1 MKIAKGTPIIVIDK
15 NLRTMH
21 IPDKVRNIG
30 VMNDS
35 NAAEL
40 YFKAP
45 RFYNGIDLAS
55 MDIRIVYLNANEEP
69 DIAIIRALA
78 QNGNGDVVEHED
90 TYNAED
96 KQIEFKWKLGRHA
109 CAYSGDVKFSVSFLG
124 KKQSHSEMYY
134 PLHEDY
140 SKGIPDEHGYYTSYR
155 VREIDDTIEINTL
168 SYKVPVLE
176 GLPHARSLTQYDDV
190 VHKLA
195 TELGN
200 MLNDY
205 RTAATKRANDEKEE
219 LKNETDKHLQK
230 LETKRDESL
239 QSIGDKT
246 QDGLTK
252 LEDKRKASVDEIE
265 SKHSTAV
272 EEITSKHTTAVNEIT
287 SKNKTAVEQIN
298 TLKNDSLSQLEQ
310 KRAESLKQ
318 LQDEHTAATK
328 EITEKHQAA
337 VKEITDDQAGAQ
349 DAIAKDK
356 TNALDEIKKTIDRQA
371 QWLDEMLDYLM
382 QLMDAKVD
390 KADISGIG
398 IAESHTD
405 MTDTSKIYVYTGNE
419 EGYVNGNWYYN
430 KDNHWVSGGVY
441 NAAKVDV
448 DRTLTIDGAPSDS
461 KTVGDRF
468 KLLNEIWMHQ
478 SGMSITPI
486 FNEENGYISATTG
499 ELKPMQG
506 FYSSQFMRINEWA
519 NLIFIPCT
527 TTYEDCGVAFYDKDK
542 KFISGYADS
551 TKAGQYVSINKPENA
566 VYFRVGVV
574 EKNASTVIAYY
585 GNLSDLADR
594 LQLLVNKVVADNKQ
608 MLSDMAEFKEVE
620 DDLRSNA
627 GKLRTELTKVKGTLI
642 DTVTRTTALEG
653 RADAVEQRATNLE
666 GRATSL
672 ETRATDLEGRATALE
687 NRTIEDEKKIKK
699 NADDIAALQ
708 QKDTQHD
715 KRMDDLQ
722 SQITTNKNNIKS
734 TQDDLNAK
742 HTELTNKI
750 NSVHDELKAKDT
762 EIINEL
768 HTAEQTTANLTKSNK
783 EQHDKFTHDIA
794 DLNAQTAKLRTMR
807 AELGVTDDLTTAR
820 SFSKGELVYRKLN
833 DGTIQVGQVK
843 ADATPNTSISF
854 DPIAGIDLLS
864 APTGEVITGKT
875 VDDVINRYHRLNE
888 ESLSKKIQEVDKTS
902 KEKDTLQDEATAKVN
917 AKAAE
922 NEKKIESLGNKME
935 EYDNAVSTTDRKLF
949 EHEFAQQVLYTGETP
964 FVNGINAYGG
974 LSPSNDTLFPYE
986 GFDRVGS
993 TEDAETI
1000 KNRTGYTVDILK
1012 FPQDTIPLN
1021 IIYNSDKTINKIT
1034 VASGG
1039 ESVLPVTEE
1048 AKIYSISNG
1057 SSPRRPYD
1065 TDYGKLRIGD
1075 YLIKL
1080 TKSISP
1086 EYFYDYIQ
1094 MFTSYGIYGDAS
1106 NNYQDRL
1113 FDPIENKEI
1122 IGYAVLTDNRIIPL
1136 YDNRGARVNAYP
1148 TYMIHLNDR
1157 IKELY
1162 LYSSLPVVNCTMALE
1177 NTYEAILSR
1186 MWENIVLN
1194 HKAIDSLEEEE
1205 HKVNLIVLD
1214 ETLTVSKSIS
1224 LSVDNETIT
1233 LK

>member
-69 DIAIIRALA
+69 DIAIIRSRA
-78 QNGNGDVVEHED
+78 QNGNGDVVEDED

-176 GLPHARSLTQYDDV
+176 GLPHARALTQYDDV

-230 LETKRDESL
+230 LEAKRDESL

-287 SKNKTAVEQIN
+287 SKNKTAVQQIN

-310 KRAESLKQ
+310 KRVESLKQ

-328 EITEKHQAA
+328 EITEKHQTA
-337 VKEITDDQAGAQ
+337 VKEIADDKAGAQ

-371 QWLDEMLDYLM
+371 QWLDEMLDYLI

-527 TTYEDCGVAFYDKDK
+527 TTYEDCGVAFYDKNK
-542 KFISGYADS
+542 KFISGYADK

-653 RADAVEQRATNLE
+653 RADAVEQRATGLE

-687 NRTIEDEKKIKK
+687 NRATEDEKKIKK
-699 NADDIAALQ
+699 NDDDIVALQ

-734 TQDDLNAK
+734 TQDDLNVK

-762 EIINEL
+762 EIVNEL
-768 HTAEQTTANLTKSNK
+768 HAAEQTTANLTKSNK
-783 EQHDKFTHDIA
+783 EQHDKFTQDIV
-794 DLNAQTAKLRTMR
+794 DLNTQTAKLRKMR
-807 AELGVTDDLTTAR
+807 TELGVTDDLTTAR

-875 VDDVINRYHRLNE
+875 VDDVINKYHRLNE
-888 ESLSKKIQEVDKTS
+888 EDLSKKIQEVDKTS

-922 NEKKIESLGNKME
+922 NEKKIKSLGNKME
-935 EYDNAVSTTDRKLF
+935 EYDNAVFTTDRRLF
-949 EHEFAQQVLYTGETP
+949 EHEFVKNILYTDSTP
-964 FVNGINAYGG
+964 FGMFSHIPGNVNNFDLWLDLDFWISSLPENYRSFEMIDIFKEFSGYDIDVLSYDKDTKGLIITKDNSNNEIKSATVNNSSVVVDPKVGKIELYGG
-974 LSPSNDTLFPYE
+974 LKVPVFGDSFGDFNFGNYIVKLTRQENLDHAHNQILQVFAPLPT
-986 GFDRVGS
+986 S
-993 TEDAETI
+993 TE
-1000 KNRTGYTVDILK
+1000 V
-1012 FPQDTIPLN
+1012 LN
-1021 IIYNSDKTINKIT
+1021 QR
-1034 VASGG
+1034 
-1039 ESVLPVTEE
+1039 VL
-1048 AKIYSISNG
+1048 
-1057 SSPRRPYD
+1057 
-1065 TDYGKLRIGD
+1065 
-1075 YLIKL
+1075 
-1080 TKSISP
+1080 
-1086 EYFYDYIQ
+1086 F
-1094 MFTSYGIYGDAS
+1094 
-1106 NNYQDRL
+1106 
-1113 FDPIENKEI
+1113 
-1122 IGYAVLTDNRIIPL
+1122 GYAVLDDDKIIPL
-1136 YDNRGARVNAYP
+1136 YGSVATDYEKSRYP
-1148 TYMIHLNDR
+1148 TYEIILDKR
-1157 IKELY
+1157 IKIFY
-1162 LYSSLPVVNCTMALE
+1162 LYSSLPVVGNGYYNLSFWEGVMSQIFDIEKELGSRIVQLEKDTELTALKQRV
-1177 NTYEAILSR
+1177 A
-1186 MWENIVLN
+1186 
-1194 HKAIDSLEEEE
+1194 SLEE
-1205 HKVNLIVLD
+1205 IVKNGGVLRW
-1214 ETLTVSKSIS
+1214 
-1224 LSVDNETIT
+1224 
-1233 LK
+1233 

>member
-30 VMNDS
+30 VTNDS

-69 DIAIIRALA
+69 DIAIIRALE

-140 SKGIPDEHGYYTSYR
+140 SEGIPDEHGYYTSYR
-155 VREIDDTIEINTL
+155 IREIDDTIEINTL

-176 GLPHARSLTQYDDV
+176 GLPHARALTQYDDV

-230 LETKRDESL
+230 LEAKRDESL

-337 VKEITDDQAGAQ
+337 VKEVKDDQAGAQ
-349 DAIAKDK
+349 DAIAEDK

-390 KADISGIG
+390 KADINGIG

-478 SGMSITPI
+478 SGMSIIPI

-653 RADAVEQRATNLE
+653 RADAVEQRATDLE

-672 ETRATDLEGRATALE
+672 ETRATDLEGRTTALE
-687 NRTIEDEKKIKK
+687 NRATEDEKKIKK
-699 NADDIAALQ
+699 NTDDIAALQ

-734 TQDDLNAK
+734 TQDDLSAK

-750 NSVHDELKAKDT
+750 NSVQDELKAKDI
-762 EIINEL
+762 EIVNEL
-768 HTAEQTTANLTKSNK
+768 HTAEQTTANLTNSNK
-783 EQHDKFTHDIA
+783 EQHDKFTQDIA
-794 DLNAQTAKLRTMR
+794 DLNAQTAKLRKMR
-807 AELGVTDDLTTAR
+807 TELGVTDDLTTAR

-843 ADATPNTSISF
+843 ADATSNTSISF

-875 VDDVINRYHRLNE
+875 VDDVINKYHRLNE

-935 EYDNAVSTTDRKLF
+935 EYDNAVSTTDRRLF
-949 EHEFAQQVLYTGETP
+949 EHEFVKNILYTDSTPFGQYDHIPASHLVDIWSETDFWKNSLHKNEPMFKTIDIFKEYSGYDIDILSYDKDTKGLIITKDSSNDEIKSAAVNNSSVVVDPKVGEIVLYSTDTP
-964 FVNGINAYGG
+964 VF
-974 LSPSNDTLFPYE
+974 
-986 GFDRVGS
+986 
-993 TEDAETI
+993 
-1000 KNRTGYTVDILK
+1000 
-1012 FPQDTIPLN
+1012 
-1021 IIYNSDKTINKIT
+1021 
-1034 VASGG
+1034 
-1039 ESVLPVTEE
+1039 
-1048 AKIYSISNG
+1048 
-1057 SSPRRPYD
+1057 
-1065 TDYGKLRIGD
+1065 GD
-1075 YLIKL
+1075 SFGDFNFGNYIIKL
-1080 TKSISP
+1080 TRQENLGHVHGYDSILQVFVP
-1086 EYFYDYIQ
+1086 LP
-1094 MFTSYGIYGDAS
+1094 TSTEVL
-1106 NNYQDRL
+1106 NQRVL
-1113 FDPIENKEI
+1113 F
-1122 IGYAVLTDNRIIPL
+1122 GYAVLDNDKIIPL
-1136 YDNRGARVNAYP
+1136 YGSVATDYEKTRYP
-1148 TYMIHLNDR
+1148 TYEIILDKG
-1157 IKELY
+1157 IKIFY
-1162 LYSSLPVVNCTMALE
+1162 LYSSLPVVGNGYQNFNFWEGIMSNIFDIEKELWKRIVDLGKDTELTALKQKV
-1177 NTYEAILSR
+1177 A
-1186 MWENIVLN
+1186 
-1194 HKAIDSLEEEE
+1194 SLEEIVNKLNATTEE
-1205 HKVNLIVLD
+1205 Y
-1214 ETLTVSKSIS
+1214 
-1224 LSVDNETIT
+1224 
-1233 LK
+1233 